1 LVREAAHNGKG
12 HGLNEH
18 WHALVH
24 VPPGRLAS
32 LKTAVARWYPND
44 DTEVRPAHQ
53 GVGRTPSGK
62 IKSAIGYLTKQ
73 RTPQACWHTLYRR
86 QRGGLVLGKRFR
98 ITANLRAK
106 SVHLGASN
114 WPATSLIKDKN
125 HLKSMG

>member
-1 LVREAAHNGKG
+1 LVREAAHNGKRP
-12 HGLNEH
+12 GLNEH

-32 LKTAVARWYPND
+32 LKAAVARWYPND
-44 DTEVRPAHQ
+44 DAEVRPAHQ
-53 GVGRTPSGK
+53 RVDLTPSDK

-73 RTPQACWHTLYRR
+73 RTPQACWNTPYQR

-106 SVHLGASN
+106 SVHLGLASN
-114 WPATSLIKDKN
+114 PPAKPFQ
-125 HLKSMG
+125 KSVI